1 MHHPDSRYNSKSKK
15 YSKSK
20 NIFKRYKII
29 ILLYQ
34 ETFDIPVTIPSF
46 VKILKC
52 SIISIISNFSH
63 KNKYGIKL
71 FSSFFFPNYP
81 WIIHPP
87 ETSKC
92 KLQCIEKNRS
102 DLPRR
107 DFVALR
113 EEIVDVRHTS
123 APRNANEYVIVR
135 TGAICVIQSYHIC
148 PRIPALP
155 SILAKTSCNQET
167 SPISFC
173 TLTLDRT
180 IHLFCLKYSF
190 ALSHLTNRWHS
201 R

>member
-1 MHHPDSRYNSKSKK
+1 MHHPDSRCNSKSKK

-34 ETFDIPVTIPSF
+34 ETFDIPVIIPSF

-52 SIISIISNFSH
+52 SIISNFSH
-63 KNKYGIKL
+63 KNRYGIKL

-81 WIIHPP
+81 STWNF
-87 ETSKC
+87 KVLNC
-92 KLQCIEKNRS
+92 NIEKNRS

-113 EEIVDVRHTS
+113 EEIVDVRYTS